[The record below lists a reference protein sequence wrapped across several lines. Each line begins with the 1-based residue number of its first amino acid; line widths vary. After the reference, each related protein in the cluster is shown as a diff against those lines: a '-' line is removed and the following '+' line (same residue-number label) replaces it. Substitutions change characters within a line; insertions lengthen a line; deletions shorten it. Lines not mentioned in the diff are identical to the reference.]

1 MGHVASTFSKL
12 LEAAKKIRI
21 YMLWVLKVTNGSKR
35 NLKHLALASSF
46 LGVSFPCKLIT
57 SLVSIVGTYCY
68 SQVNGNGDKM
78 TGAKKWEALSS
89 YMEDSTSIWKTV
101 CQVHLGSVI
110 CHEQIKKLW
119 CICICICVY
128 VCVCVL
134 ISHNW
139 KSFHLKHG

>member
-1 MGHVASTFSKL
+1 MGHVASTSSKL

-21 YMLWVLKVTNGSKR
+21 YMLWVLKVSNGSKR

-78 TGAKKWEALSS
+78 TGAKKHCPVIWR
-89 YMEDSTSIWKTV
+89 TSQCLEKCAKFT
-101 CQVHLGSVI
+101 L
-110 CHEQIKKLW
+110 E
-119 CICICICVY
+119 
-128 VCVCVL
+128 VL
-134 ISHNW
+134 FAMNR
-139 KSFHLKHG
+139 